1 LHAVLVRLR
10 RELRRRI
17 DEALF
22 ARGLALVS
30 IGRFT
35 WRRRRQASG
44 DVELRGVTLR
54 LGADWATPA
63 LREAVFAGNY
73 EAFEAEIV
81 QATLGPEDR
90 VVEVGCGIGF
100 IATLASRIVG
110 DDAVHCYDANPDIA
124 AIARETFDRNRVL
137 AKVTTAVLAHKPVA
151 TTVQFFVTE
160 NFCTS
165 SLIPTPGARSVTVP
179 VLDAAVSITAHGGSY
194 LIVDIEGAETDLLV
208 PALPGCVRKLC
219 VECHPAVSRPEPML
233 ASLFAQG
240 FVLSFEHSRPPVLYL
255 ER

>member
-35 WRRRRQASG
+35 WRRRREAWG
-44 DVELRGVTLR
+44 DVDLRGVTLR
-54 LGADWATPA
+54 LDAKWATPA

-81 QATLGPEDR
+81 QATMGPEDR

-100 IATLASRIVG
+100 IGTLASRIVG
-110 DDAVHCYDANPDIA
+110 DAVHCYDANPDIA
-124 AIARETFDRNRVL
+124 AIARETFDRNRVG
-137 AKVTTAVLAHKPVA
+137 ATVTTAVLQHKPA
-151 TTVQFFVTE
+151 APTVQFHITE

-165 SLIPTPGARSVTVP
+165 SLVPTPGSRPVSVP
-179 VLDAAVSITAHGGSY
+179 LLDVGAAITAHAATY
-194 LIVDIEGAETDLLV
+194 LIVDIEGAETDLLL
-208 PALPGCVRKLC
+208 PPLPGSVRKLC
-219 VECHPAVSRPEPML
+219 VECHPAVVRPEPML
-233 ASLFAQG
+233 ASLLAQG
-240 FVLSFEHSRPPVLYL
+240 FALSFEHSRPPVLYL